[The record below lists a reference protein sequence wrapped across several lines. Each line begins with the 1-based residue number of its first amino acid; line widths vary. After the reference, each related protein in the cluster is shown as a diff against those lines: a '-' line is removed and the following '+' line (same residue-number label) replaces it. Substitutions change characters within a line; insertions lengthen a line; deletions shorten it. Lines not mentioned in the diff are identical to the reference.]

1 MPPPMTAT
9 IRSSSDRQTAIRE
22 RTLPMRAVVLGAAA
36 GGGFPQWN
44 CGCRNCRAVREN
56 VEGFLPR
63 TQSSLAVSADG
74 KRWAVLNASPD
85 IREQIN
91 CTPALHPT
99 GPRASPIASVLIT
112 NGDLDHIAGLLT
124 LREKQPFELLA
135 TREISDILAANPVF
149 RALDADCV
157 TQTRVGL
164 EEEFELL
171 PEVRARLFAVP
182 GKVPLYAE
190 TDGLKTDIEGEQT
203 VGVEIDGGEAKAY
216 YIPGCAKMTR
226 QLAERLDGA
235 ALVFFDG
242 TVWREDEMHRA
253 GVGEKTGARMGHM
266 AMSGPRGSIE
276 AFAGL
281 GVKRKVFIHI
291 NNTNPVLDP
300 ASAERKTAEEAGWE
314 IGCDQMELSW

>member
-1 MPPPMTAT
+1 
-9 IRSSSDRQTAIRE
+9 
-22 RTLPMRAVVLGAAA
+22 MRAVVLGAAA

-56 VEGFLPR
+56 AEGFLPR

-91 CTPALHPT
+91 LTPALHPT
-99 GPRASPIASVLIT
+99 GLRASPIASVLIT

-124 LREKQPFELLA
+124 LREKQPFTLFV
-135 TREISDILAANPVF
+135 TREIAEILAANPVF

-157 TQTRVGL
+157 EQTCVGL

-171 PEVRARLFAVP
+171 PDVKARLFAVP

-190 TDGLKTDIEGEQT
+190 TGEVKTDIEGEQT
-203 VGVEIDGGEAKAY
+203 VGVEIGGGDAKAY
-216 YIPGCAKMTR
+216 YIPGCARMTR
-226 QLAERLDGA
+226 QLAERLADA
-235 ALVFFDG
+235 PLVFFDG
-242 TVWREDEMHRA
+242 TVWREDEMQRA

-281 GVKRKVFIHI
+281 GVERKVFIHI

-300 ASAERKTAEEAGWE
+300 ASAERKAAEEAGWE
-314 IGCDQMELSW
+314 IGYDQMELSW